1 MEINMRILGI
11 DPGYAIVGYGVIE
24 FSGSRYYA
32 IDYGVITTTANT
44 PFPQRL
50 QEIYNGMV
58 SIIIRSNPDA
68 LSIERLY
75 FQNNQKTAIDVAQA
89 RGVILLSA
97 QNNNL
102 PISEYTPLQVKT
114 AVTGYGQAHKQQ
126 VMEMTRRLL
135 KLETIPKPDD
145 AADAL
150 AIAICHAQCSGTRLR
165 TLLNQRNQGS
175 GKS

>member
-1 MEINMRILGI
+1 MRILGI

-97 QNNNL
+97 
-102 PISEYTPLQVKT
+102 
-114 AVTGYGQAHKQQ
+114 
-126 VMEMTRRLL
+126 
-135 KLETIPKPDD
+135 
-145 AADAL
+145 
-150 AIAICHAQCSGTRLR
+150 
-165 TLLNQRNQGS
+165 
-175 GKS
+175 